1 MELSSNREL
10 YEYLVLVASQLWSRG
25 VEALSKDLAVAA
37 RTAGAVPAAEFLGGS
52 RIALRRVLAEENGI
66 LSPQDR
72 AELQEVLIQVEM
84 AFDWR

>member
-1 MELSSNREL
+1 M
-10 YEYLVLVASQLWSRG
+10 LVASQLRSRG
-25 VEALSKDLAVAA
+25 AETLSKDVAAAA
-37 RTAGAVPAAEFLGGS
+37 RTAGAVPATEFLGES
-52 RIALRRVLAEENGI
+52 RIALGRVLAEENGI